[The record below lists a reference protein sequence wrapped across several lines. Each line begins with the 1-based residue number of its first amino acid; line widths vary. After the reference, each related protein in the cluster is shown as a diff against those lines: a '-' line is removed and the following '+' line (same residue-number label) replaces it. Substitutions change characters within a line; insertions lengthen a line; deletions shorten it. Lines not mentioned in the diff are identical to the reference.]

1 MEKTAMMDNINSC
14 YDVII
19 IGSGSVGAPAALC
32 LAKAGYKTL
41 VIDDS
46 ASVGQ
51 GSNKRAI
58 GGVRATH
65 SDPAKIR
72 LCLRSIEIFRT
83 WEEVYGDD
91 IEWVTGGYS
100 FVAYREQEET
110 TLKTL
115 LARQKS
121 LGLNIDWYDRDA
133 LLEIVPSLN
142 PVNLLGGTYSPE
154 DGNCSPLLALH
165 AYYTHACRAGADF
178 RYNEPV
184 TGLLIEGGKIRGVQT
199 AQGEYAAGVVIN
211 AAGAWARKIGQMA
224 GLDLPVNPDCHEAGI
239 TESVAP
245 FLEPMI
251 VDIRPGPGSANF
263 YFYQHKTGQIIFC
276 ITPNPPIWGFEVDET
291 SVFLPQVARR
301 MIEVMPRLQNIRVR
315 RAWRGLYP
323 MTPDGAPIVGW
334 SREVEGLLN
343 AVGMCGQGFMLGPG
357 LGELL
362 ARMVGGDLSADDQ
375 EVLEILSPYRAFK
388 GQEKLK

>member
-1 MEKTAMMDNINSC
+1 MNLDSSN

-19 IGSGSVGAPAALC
+19 IGSGSIGAPTAFN
-32 LAKAGYKTL
+32 LAQAGYRTL
-41 VIDDS
+41 VLDGS

-83 WEEVYGDD
+83 WQEIYGDD
-91 IEWVTGGYS
+91 IEWESGGYC
-100 FVAYREQEET
+100 FVAYRDQEEQ

-115 LARQKS
+115 LERQKA
-121 LGLNIDWYDRDA
+121 LGLNIDWYDRDE
-133 LLEIVPSLN
+133 LLKIVPGLN
-142 PVNLLGGTYSPE
+142 RDDLHGGTFSPE

-165 AYYTHACRAGADF
+165 AYYTHACRFGAQF

-184 TGLLIEGGKIRGVQT
+184 TGLTIENGQVKGVRT
-199 AQGEYAAGVVIN
+199 PHGSYGADIVIN
-211 AAGAWARKIGQMA
+211 AAGAWARQIGLMA

-245 FLEPMI
+245 FLGPMI
-251 VDIRPGPGSANF
+251 VDIRPVPGSANF

-276 ITPNPPIWGFEVDET
+276 ITPSPNIWGFNVDET

-301 MIEVMPRLQNIRVR
+301 MIEVMPKLMNIRVR
-315 RAWRGLYP
+315 RTWRGLYP
-323 MTPDGAPIVGW
+323 MTPDGTPIVGW
-334 SREVEGLLN
+334 SKKVKGLLN

-357 LGELL
+357 MGELL
-362 ARMVGGDLSADDQ
+362 ARMVAGDLTPEDQ
-375 EVLEILSPYRAFK
+375 EVLEILSPYREFK

>member
-1 MEKTAMMDNINSC
+1 MPNNGRLPH
-14 YDVII
+14 YDVIV
-19 IGSGSVGAPAALC
+19 IGSGSVGAPSALY
-32 LAKAGYKTL
+32 LAQAGYKTL
-41 VIDDS
+41 VVDGC

-83 WEEVYGDD
+83 WQEVYGDD

-100 FVAYREQEET
+100 FVAYRETEEQ
-110 TLKTL
+110 TLKAL
-115 LARQKS
+115 LERQKA
-121 LGLNIDWYDRDA
+121 LGLNIDWYDHDD
-133 LLEIVPSLN
+133 LLKIVPDLN
-142 PVNLLGGTYSPE
+142 RQDLRGGTFSPE

-165 AYYTHACRAGADF
+165 AFYTHACRAGAAF
-178 RYNEPV
+178 HYNEPV
-184 TGLLIEGGKIRGVQT
+184 TGLVIEGGRIKGVKTERG
-199 AQGEYAAGVVIN
+199 AYSADVVIN
-211 AAGAWARKIGQMA
+211 AAGAWARQVGQMA

-245 FLEPMI
+245 FLKPMI
-251 VDIRPGPGSANF
+251 VDIRPAPGSANF

-276 ITPNPPIWGFEVDET
+276 ITPSPNIWGFDVDET
-291 SVFLPQVARR
+291 SVFLPQAAQR
-301 MIEVMPRLQNIRVR
+301 MIEVMPKLANIRVR
-315 RAWRGLYP
+315 RTWRGLYP
-323 MTPDGAPIVGW
+323 MTPDGAPLVGW

-362 ARMVGGDLSADDQ
+362 ARMVGNNLLPEDH
-375 EVLEILSPYRAFK
+375 EVLAILSPYREFK

>member
-1 MEKTAMMDNINSC
+1 MSEKLIPQ

-19 IGSGSVGAPAALC
+19 IGSGSIGTPTAMY
-32 LAKAGYKTL
+32 LAQAGYKTL
-41 VIDDS
+41 VLDGS

-83 WEEVYGDD
+83 WQELYGDD
-91 IEWVTGGYS
+91 IEWITGGYC
-100 FVAYREQEET
+100 FVAYREQEEE

-115 LARQKS
+115 LAKQKS
-121 LGLNIDWYDRDA
+121 LGLNIDWYGRDD
-133 LLEIVPSLN
+133 LLKIAPDLN
-142 PVNLLGGTYSPE
+142 RADLLGGTYSPE

-165 AYYTHACRAGADF
+165 AFYNAACRAGAEF
-178 RYNEPV
+178 HYSEPV
-184 TGLLIEGGKIRGVQT
+184 TGLAIEGGKIRGVKTPHGQ
-199 AQGEYAAGVVIN
+199 YAADLVIN
-211 AAGAWARKIGQMA
+211 AAGAWARPVGMMA

-239 TESVAP
+239 TESVAQ
-245 FLEPMI
+245 FLGPMI
-251 VDIRPGPGSANF
+251 VDIRPGPGSSNF

-276 ITPNPPIWGFEVDET
+276 ITPSPSIWGFDTDET
-291 SVFLPQVARR
+291 SVFLPQIARR
-301 MIEVMPRLQNIRVR
+301 MIDVMPKLQNIRVR
-315 RAWRGLYP
+315 RTWRGLYP

-334 SREVEGLLN
+334 AREVEGLLN

-357 LGELL
+357 MGELL
-362 ARMVGGDLSADDQ
+362 ARMVQGKETADDH
-375 EVLEILSPYRAFK
+375 ETLAILSPYREFK

>member
-1 MEKTAMMDNINSC
+1 MNNH
-14 YDVII
+14 YDVIV
-19 IGSGSVGAPAALC
+19 IGSGSIGAPAALN
-32 LAKAGYKTL
+32 LAQAGYRTL
-41 VIDDS
+41 VVDGC

-83 WEEVYGDD
+83 WQETYGED
-91 IEWVTGGYS
+91 IEWITGGYN
-100 FVAYREQEET
+100 FVAYRPEEEE

-121 LGLNIDWYDRDA
+121 LGLNIEWYGKDD
-133 LLEIVPSLN
+133 LLKIVPGLN
-142 PVNLLGGTYSPE
+142 PAGLLGGTYSPE

-165 AYYTHACRAGADF
+165 AFYNHACAAGATF
-178 RYNEPV
+178 RYNEPT
-184 TGLLIEGGKIRGVQT
+184 TGLVIEGGKIRGVKT
-199 AQGEYAAGVVIN
+199 ATPGGGEAEYGAGGVIN
-211 AAGAWARKIGQMA
+211 AAGAWARAIGQMA

-245 FLEPMI
+245 FLGPMV
-251 VDIRPGPGSANF
+251 VDVRPGPGSSNF

-276 ITPNPPIWGFEVDET
+276 ITPSPSIWGFDVDET
-291 SVFLPQVARR
+291 SVFLPQIARR
-301 MIEVMPRLQNIRVR
+301 MIDVMPKLANIRVR
-315 RAWRGLYP
+315 RTWRGLYP
-323 MTPDGAPIVGW
+323 MTPDGTPIVGW
-334 SREVEGLLN
+334 SKEVEGLLN

-357 LGELL
+357 MGELL
-362 ARMVGGDLSADDQ
+362 ARMVSGD
-375 EVLEILSPYRAFK
+375 
-388 GQEKLK
+388 

>member
-1 MEKTAMMDNINSC
+1 MSEKAIPH

-19 IGSGSVGAPAALC
+19 IGSGSVGAPAALS
-32 LAKAGYKTL
+32 LAQVGYKTL
-41 VIDDS
+41 VLDG
-46 ASVGQ
+46 APSVGQ

-72 LCLRSIEIFRT
+72 LSLRSIEIFRT
-83 WEEVYGDD
+83 WQEVYGDD
-91 IEWVTGGYS
+91 IEWVTGGYC
-100 FVAYREQEET
+100 FVAYREEEQE
-110 TLKTL
+110 TLKAL
-115 LARQKS
+115 LTRQKT
-121 LGLNIDWYDRDA
+121 LGLNIDWYDKDD
-133 LLEIVPSLN
+133 LLRIVPGLN
-142 PVNLLGGTYSPE
+142 RDQLLGGTYSPE

-165 AYYTHACRAGADF
+165 ANYAHACQAGVTF
-178 RYNEPV
+178 HYNEPV
-184 TGLLIEGGKIRGVQT
+184 RELVIQSGKVKGVKT
-199 AQGEYAAGVVIN
+199 SQGEYASDVVIN
-211 AAGAWARKIGQMA
+211 AAGAWARQVGLLA

-245 FLEPMI
+245 FLGPMV
-251 VDIRPGPGSANF
+251 VDIRPGPGSSNF

-276 ITPNPPIWGFEVDET
+276 ITPSPSIWGFDVDET

-301 MIEVMPRLQNIRVR
+301 MIEVMPKLQNIRVR
-315 RAWRGLYP
+315 RTWRGLYP
-323 MTPDGAPIVGW
+323 MTPDGTPIVGW
-334 SREVEGLLN
+334 SKEVDGLLN

-362 ARMVGGDLSADDQ
+362 ARMVSGGITEADQ
-375 EVLEILSPYRAFK
+375 EVLAIMSPYRTFQ

>member
-1 MEKTAMMDNINSC
+1 MSNHVNIPH
-14 YDVII
+14 YDVIV
-19 IGSGSVGAPAALC
+19 IGSGSVGAPTALY
-32 LAKAGYKTL
+32 LAQAGYKTL
-41 VIDDS
+41 VVDSS

-72 LCLRSIEIFRT
+72 LSLRSIEIFRS
-83 WEEVYGDD
+83 WQELYGDD

-100 FVAYREQEET
+100 FVAYREQEEQ

-115 LARQKS
+115 LEKQKA
-121 LGLNIDWYDRDA
+121 LGLRIDWYDRDE
-133 LLEIVPSLN
+133 LLKIAPDLN
-142 PVNLLGGTYSPE
+142 RRDLLGGTYSPE

-165 AYYTHACRAGADF
+165 AYYTHACQAGAEF
-178 RYNEPV
+178 RYNEPI
-184 TGLLIEGGKIRGVQT
+184 TGLVIQGGRIRGVQT
-199 AQGEYAAGVVIN
+199 QHGEYGADVVIN
-211 AAGAWARKIGQMA
+211 AAGAWARHIGQMA

-245 FLEPMI
+245 FLGPMI
-251 VDIRPGPGSANF
+251 VDIRPAPGSANF

-276 ITPNPPIWGFEVDET
+276 ITPSPNIWGFDVDET

-301 MIEVMPRLQNIRVR
+301 MIEVMPKLQNIRVR
-315 RAWRGLYP
+315 RTWRGLYP

-334 SREVEGLLN
+334 SKEVQGLLN

-362 ARMVGGDLSADDQ
+362 VRMVAGDLLPEDQ

>member
-1 MEKTAMMDNINSC
+1 MAQNNIPH
-14 YDVII
+14 YDVIV
-19 IGSGSVGAPAALC
+19 IGSGSIGAPAALC
-32 LAKAGYKTL
+32 LAQAGVKTL
-41 VIDDS
+41 VLDG
-46 ASVGQ
+46 APSVGQ

-83 WEEVYGDD
+83 WQEVYGDD

-100 FVAYREQEET
+100 FVAYRPQEEE

-115 LARQKS
+115 LARQKA
-121 LGLNIDWYDRDA
+121 LGLNIDWYDHAD
-133 LLEIVPSLN
+133 LLRIVPGLN
-142 PVNLLGGTYSPE
+142 RADLLGGTYSPE

-165 AYYTHACRAGADF
+165 AYYTHACQAGAAF
-178 RYNEPV
+178 HYNEPV
-184 TGLLIEGGKIRGVQT
+184 TGLVVRSGKVVGVQT
-199 AQGEYAAGVVIN
+199 PRGEYGADVVIN
-211 AAGAWARKIGQMA
+211 ASGAWARQIGAMA
-224 GLDLPVNPDCHEAGI
+224 GLDLPVNPDSHEAGI

-245 FLEPMI
+245 FLGPMV

-276 ITPNPPIWGFEVDET
+276 ITPNPPIWGFDVDET
-291 SVFLPQVARR
+291 AVFLPQVARR
-301 MIEVMPRLQNIRVR
+301 MIEVMPMLENIRVR
-315 RAWRGLYP
+315 RTWRGLYP
-323 MTPDGAPIVGW
+323 MTPDGAPILGW
-334 SREVEGLLN
+334 SKEVAGLLN

-357 LGELL
+357 MGELL
-362 ARMVGGDLSADDQ
+362 ARMVERQTTPEDEEILA
-375 EVLEILSPYRAFK
+375 ILSPEREFK

>member
-1 MEKTAMMDNINSC
+1 MTEQSIPH
-14 YDVII
+14 YDVIV
-19 IGSGSVGAPAALC
+19 IGSGSIGAPTAMY
-32 LAKAGYKTL
+32 LAQAGYKVL
-41 VIDDS
+41 VVDG
-46 ASVGQ
+46 APSVGQ

-83 WEEVYGDD
+83 WQELYGDD
-91 IEWVTGGYS
+91 IEWITGGYN
-100 FVAYREQEET
+100 FVAYREQEEQ

-115 LARQKS
+115 LVRQKS
-121 LGLNIDWYDRDA
+121 LGLNIDWYDHED
-133 LLEIVPSLN
+133 LLKIVPSLN
-142 PVNLLGGTYSPE
+142 KEGLIGGTYSPE

-165 AYYTHACRAGADF
+165 AFYTHACQAGAVF
-178 RYNEPV
+178 HYNEPV
-184 TGLLIEGGKIRGVQT
+184 VDLVVRSGKIKGVKT
-199 AQGEYAAGVVIN
+199 SQGEYAADVVIN
-211 AAGAWARKIGQMA
+211 AAGAWARQVGLMA

-239 TESVAP
+239 TESVAM
-245 FLEPMI
+245 FLGPMV
-251 VDIRPGPGSANF
+251 VDIRPGPGSSNF

-276 ITPNPPIWGFEVDET
+276 ITPNPPIWGFDVEET

-315 RAWRGLYP
+315 RTWRGLYP
-323 MTPDGAPIVGW
+323 MTPDGTPIVGW
-334 SREVEGLLN
+334 SKEVEGLLN

-362 ARMVGGDLSADDQ
+362 ARMVADQVTGEDR
-375 EVLEILSPYRAFK
+375 EVLDILSPYREFK

>member
-1 MEKTAMMDNINSC
+1 MSEKNTNDYA
-14 YDVII
+14 VII
-19 IGSGSVGAPAALC
+19 IGSGSIGAPAALC

-41 VIDDS
+41 VLDG
-46 ASVGQ
+46 APSVGQ

-83 WEEVYGDD
+83 WQEVYGDD
-91 IEWVTGGYS
+91 IEWVTGGYN
-100 FVAYREQEET
+100 FVAYREQEEA

-115 LARQKS
+115 LEKQKA
-121 LGLNIDWYDRDA
+121 LGLNIEWYDRADM
-133 LLEIVPSLN
+133 LRIVPDLN
-142 PVNLLGGTYSPE
+142 PVGLLGGTFSPE

-165 AYYTHACRAGADF
+165 AYYAQAVRAGAVF
-178 RYNEPV
+178 RYNEAARALV
-184 TGLLIEGGKIRGVQT
+184 ITDGKISGVKT
-199 AQGEYAAGVVIN
+199 DQGEYHAPVVIN
-211 AAGAWARKIGQMA
+211 AAGAWARQVGLMA

-245 FLEPMI
+245 FLEAMV
-251 VDIRPGPGSANF
+251 VDIRPGPGSSNF

-276 ITPNPPIWGFEVDET
+276 ITPNPSIWGFDVAET
-291 SVFLPQVARR
+291 AVFLPQVARR
-301 MIEVMPRLQNIRVR
+301 MIDVMPKLQNIRVR
-315 RAWRGLYP
+315 RTWRGLYP

-334 SREVEGLLN
+334 SKEVSGLLN

-357 LGELL
+357 MGELL
-362 ARMVGGDLSADDQ
+362 ARMVGGQLTAEDDQ
-375 EVLEILSPYRAFK
+375 VLEILSPYREFK
-388 GQEKLK
+388 GQEKLR

>member
-1 MEKTAMMDNINSC
+1 MTERAIPH

-32 LAKAGYKTL
+32 LAQAGYKTL
-41 VIDDS
+41 VLDE
-46 ASVGQ
+46 APSVGQ

-83 WEEVYGDD
+83 WQEVYGDD

-100 FVAYREQEET
+100 FVAYREQEEA

-115 LARQKS
+115 LERQKA
-121 LGLNIDWYDRDA
+121 LGLNIDWYERGD
-133 LLEIVPSLN
+133 LLRIVPSLN
-142 PVNLLGGTYSPE
+142 PHGLLGGTYSPE

-165 AYYTHACRAGADF
+165 AYYTHACRAGAVF
-178 RYNEPV
+178 QYNEPV
-184 TGLLIEGGKIRGVQT
+184 TGLVVQSGRIRGVQT
-199 AQGEYAAGVVIN
+199 ARGEYGADVVIN
-211 AAGAWARKIGQMA
+211 AAGAWARQVGLLA

-245 FLEPMI
+245 FLGPMV
-251 VDIRPGPGSANF
+251 VDIRPGPGSSNF

-276 ITPNPPIWGFEVDET
+276 ITPNPPIWGFDVDET

-301 MIEVMPRLQNIRVR
+301 MIEVLPALQNIRVR
-315 RAWRGLYP
+315 RTWRGLYP

-334 SREVEGLLN
+334 CNEVEGLLN

-362 ARMVGGDLSADDQ
+362 ARMVGGKTNEEDKQILT
-375 EVLEILSPYRAFK
+375 ILSPYRAFQ
-388 GQEKLK
+388 GQEKLR

>member
-1 MEKTAMMDNINSC
+1 MTEQSIPH
-14 YDVII
+14 YDVIV
-19 IGSGSVGAPAALC
+19 IGSGSIGAPTAMY
-32 LAKAGYKTL
+32 LAQAGYKVL
-41 VIDDS
+41 VVDG
-46 ASVGQ
+46 APSVGQ

-83 WEEVYGDD
+83 WQEVYGDD
-91 IEWVTGGYS
+91 IEWITGGYN
-100 FVAYREQEET
+100 FVAYREQEEQ

-115 LARQKS
+115 LVRQKS
-121 LGLNIDWYDRDA
+121 LGLNIDWYDHDD
-133 LLEIVPSLN
+133 LLKIVPSLN
-142 PVNLLGGTYSPE
+142 KEGLIGGTYSPE

-165 AYYTHACRAGADF
+165 AFYTHACKAGAVF
-178 RYNEPV
+178 HYNEPV
-184 TGLLIEGGKIRGVQT
+184 VDLVVRSGKIKGVKT
-199 AQGEYAAGVVIN
+199 SQGEYAADVVIN
-211 AAGAWARKIGQMA
+211 AAGAWARQVGLMA

-239 TESVAP
+239 TESVAM
-245 FLEPMI
+245 FLGPMV
-251 VDIRPGPGSANF
+251 VDIRPGPGSSNF

-276 ITPNPPIWGFEVDET
+276 ITPNPPIWGFDVEET

-315 RAWRGLYP
+315 RTWRGLYP
-323 MTPDGAPIVGW
+323 MTPDGTPIVGW
-334 SREVEGLLN
+334 SKEVEGLLN

-362 ARMVGGDLSADDQ
+362 ARMVTDQ
-375 EVLEILSPYRAFK
+375 ITGEDREVLDILSPYREFK